1 MTLHLNFILQNNR
14 CHFIPKIHLHFSAF
28 EGDFSIFS
36 ISWLFFTF
44 LISSHE
50 LLSAPTYWREIVKEL
65 IDNDEDKMEKLEALV
80 NNCEEYTDEQFAH
93 KAKHIVNGLL

>member
-1 MTLHLNFILQNNR
+1 
-14 CHFIPKIHLHFSAF
+14 
-28 EGDFSIFS
+28 
-36 ISWLFFTF
+36 
-44 LISSHE
+44 
-50 LLSAPTYWREIVKEL
+50 L

>member
-1 MTLHLNFILQNNR
+1 MTLHLNLILQNNR
-14 CHFIPKIHLHFSAF
+14 FHFIPKIHLHFSAF

-80 NNCEEYTDEQFAH
+80 NNCEEYTDEQFVH
-93 KAKHIVNGLL
+93 KAKWIAKGGI